1 MRTTVTIEP
10 DNEALLHAEVLR
22 SGLSFK
28 EVLNRALRRA
38 LARNTEP
45 VKVEPLFSESF
56 PAGLGSFNQ
65 LADSLDDERTLDESS
80 S

>member
-10 DNEALLHAEVLR
+10 DNEALLRAEVLR

-45 VKVEPLFSESF
+45 VKVEPLFSEPF
-56 PAGLGSFNQ
+56 PVGLGSFNQ
-65 LADSLDDERTLDESS
+65 LADSLDDERTLDELSS
-80 S
+80 